1 MVKLVSQCGIGILIK
16 VYGDFLIA
24 VNDPV
29 FPDYGMREGELFG
42 RLCSGL
48 VFRSVDCGPP
58 GLIELIRYQSAFEVN
73 GPYFMVNKF
82 LELCKVC
89 MTSFFIELFGGFRLF
104 MKVDGRAMR
113 CLSAQVFLFVE
124 SGVAV

>member
-1 MVKLVSQCGIGILIK
+1 MLIK

-24 VNDPV
+24 VDNPV
-29 FPDYGMREGELFG
+29 FPDDGMREAELLG

-58 GLIELIRYQSAFEVN
+58 GLIEFIRYQGALEVN
-73 GPYFMVNKF
+73 RPYFMVNKF

-89 MTSFFIELFGGFRLF
+89 MTSFFVELFGGFRL
-104 MKVDGRAMR
+104 
-113 CLSAQVFLFVE
+113 LI
-124 SGVAV
+124 